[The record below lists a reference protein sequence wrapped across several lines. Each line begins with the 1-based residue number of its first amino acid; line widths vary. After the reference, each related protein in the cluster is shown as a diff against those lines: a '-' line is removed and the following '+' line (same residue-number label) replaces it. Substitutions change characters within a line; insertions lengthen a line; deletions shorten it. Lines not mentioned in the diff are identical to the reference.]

1 MAALSTDLQNF
12 LQNHPFLETTEANKI
27 KCTLNGHE
35 FPCNL
40 TELKNFTSGKK
51 YKKLSETAK
60 FEYSQYEP
68 HVVPSSKEPKQLFC
82 KLTLRHLNRL
92 PHHVL
97 RHVNGKRF
105 QKALQKYK
113 ECQEQ
118 GVEYVPARLK
128 QKRRPR
134 DEEDGDGERQNSH
147 KKKKKGGG
155 GGGEGGGGGGGDV
168 WEPSSSEGEGSDSED
183 SMSDLYP
190 PTLFTVKEQ
199 EKMDGA
205 EEEEEEDDFETDEED
220 MEVSMEE
227 DKNAPQKRKKVQSG
241 DDFKKKFKNNR
252 KRNGFKFTGNRNGK

>member
-1 MAALSTDLQNF
+1 MADLPTDLEDF
-12 LQNHPFLETTEANKI
+12 LQNHPFLQVTDAKKI

-51 YKKLSETAK
+51 YKTLSATAK
-60 FEYSQYEP
+60 FDYSQYEP
-68 HVVPSSKEPKQLFC
+68 HVVPSTKEPNHLFC
-82 KLTLRHLNRL
+82 KLTLRHINRL

-134 DEEDGDGERQNSH
+134 DADDGEDERQNRTR
-147 KKKKKGGG
+147 KKDN
-155 GGGEGGGGGGGDV
+155 GEM

-190 PTLFTVKEQ
+190 STLFTVKEQ

-205 EEEEEEDDFETDEED
+205 EEDEDDFETDEED
-220 MEVSMEE
+220 MEVSAMEE
-227 DKNAPQKRKKVQSG
+227 ETQAPQKRKKMQSG
-241 DDFKKKFKNNR
+241 DDFKKKFKNSR
-252 KRNGFKFTGNRNGK
+252 KRKGFKFISKNRNGK